1 MLLISHNVFNS
12 FKDMLENRK
21 TLKAGSIFPV
31 RQGSSLTKQ
40 TQRGLTHWVCLH
52 AHSQFYHHIIKA
64 GINRSGHLDYYSI
77 FQWNGSNHH
86 SNINHKADY
95 TRLLEYQCARTH
107 NTETH
112 RRHTRQ
118 TEGWDGWLTKRDTSF
133 FFSFPFFIYLW
144 FKILIGWNDVC
155 GSFRVI
161 IELRVM

>member
-40 TQRGLTHWVCLH
+40 TQGGLTHWVCLH

-86 SNINHKADY
+86 SNRDIIIK
-95 TRLLEYQCARTH
+95 RTTPGYWSISVH
-107 NTETH
+107 VHITLRHTDDTQDKLRDGTDDWQKETH
-112 RRHTRQ
+112 
-118 TEGWDGWLTKRDTSF
+118 L
-133 FFSFPFFIYLW
+133 FSFLFLFS
-144 FKILIGWNDVC
+144 FTC
-155 GSFRVI
+155 GSKYSSVGMMSVAPS
-161 IELRVM
+161 E